1 MYLYTPD
8 DVDRKRAHH
17 QAVKQDA
24 DDVPTKRRG
33 NLGELAFGQFCRE
46 YLPVEMWDWENE
58 EAIRKCNPE
67 SFSPCDFEVF
77 GY

>member
-17 QAVKQDA
+17 QTVKQDA

-33 NLGELAFGQFCRE
+33 NLGELAFEQFCRE
-46 YLPVEMWDWENE
+46 YLPVEMWEWKNE
-58 EAIRKCNPE
+58 DTYRASGEHHNYC
-67 SFSPCDFEVF
+67 SFGE
-77 GY
+77 GLLG